1 MTDKTE
7 ELLAAWI
14 DGALSPEEAAAF
26 EQRLEREPELAARA
40 AEWRAND
47 AFIAGAFAPLAQTPI
62 DPALLAKLGLADA
75 PAAPLAANDNPRWWR
90 GRGLVV
96 GGGALAAGLA
106 LVLVLTG
113 RPQGPVQTDPLTF
126 ALDTTPSLGTAKL
139 PDGQTIQP
147 TVTVR
152 AADGRWCRE
161 YRSGADVALAC
172 RSAKGWE
179 EIGRGAGGGPDAS
192 GDIKLA
198 GGADG
203 AALDAAYAKLGA
215 SDPIDA
221 AAEAKLIKDAWR

>member
-1 MTDKTE
+1 MNDETE

-26 EQRLEREPELAARA
+26 ELRFEREPELAARA

-47 AFIAGAFAPLAQTPI
+47 AFIAGAFAPLAEAPI

-75 PAAPLAANDNPRWWR
+75 PVAPLAANDNPRWWR

-106 LVLVLTG
+106 MVLVLTG
-113 RPQGPVQTDPLTF
+113 RPQGPMQTDPLTF

-139 PDGQTIQP
+139 PDGRTIQP

-161 YRSGADVALAC
+161 YHSGADVVLAC
-172 RSAKGWE
+172 RTAKGWE
-179 EIGRGAGGGPDAS
+179 EIGRGAGAGPDTG

-198 GGADG
+198 GGADA
-203 AALDAAYAKLGA
+203 AALDAAYAKLGT

-221 AAEAKLIKDAWR
+221 AAEAKLIKQAWR